1 MEFHKHSL
9 SSLGLVF
16 ELCTDSVKNYIF
28 KNEKRIPWKTKHAAA
43 NTFQWSKQIL
53 DALEFI
59 HSKEIVHRD
68 LKLDNVLVSEPV
80 HNDRKCDGLIR
91 IRLVAQVKTYSS
103 LMFGQKSITAG
114 SWRSE
119 MIKITQVSSLKA
131 KIHQPDTHRLILA

>member
-16 ELCTDSVKNYIF
+16 ELCTDSLKNYIF
-28 KNEKRIPWKTKHAAA
+28 KNEKRIPWKTKNAAA

-53 DALEFI
+53 DSLEFI

-80 HNDRKCDGLIR
+80 HNDRKCDGLIG
-91 IRLVAQVKTYSS
+91 IRLVAQVKTYCS
-103 LMFGQKSITAG
+103 LIFGQKFNH
-114 SWRSE
+114 W
-119 MIKITQVSSLKA
+119 
-131 KIHQPDTHRLILA
+131 ILGVRNDKNYPCSFVEG